1 MEAGENDTK
10 PRIEVIDFENRRDF
24 RFNIHLPIEY
34 YQIRSSITHTD
45 NISEGGLLIYLPG
58 ETDVSQYLRLKLFF
72 SLGSELNTINVWAE
86 VVWMDNHLSKDRE
99 YYPFGVKFID
109 ISPEDQTKLRNF
121 LRSLCFPPEDEFRI
135 ELRRMSRRDFFKL
148 ALNRRLSNCL
158 IGGRLCGFHLKCN
171 GSSFCVSEILGKECE
186 VERLDPLKQLCDE
199 KEEVNSS
206 LPFPQKMETGLL
218 SPGKKTVEFKVYYRD
233 PLTRSTVFVGKIIER
248 RKKERGDNLKDL
260 LSKAIN
266 RYSDQAVDPSRMFL
280 LGG

>member
-1 MEAGENDTK
+1 
-10 PRIEVIDFENRRDF
+10 
-24 RFNIHLPIEY
+24 
-34 YQIRSSITHTD
+34 
-45 NISEGGLLIYLPG
+45 LIYFPE

-86 VVWMDNHLSKDRE
+86 VVWMDTHLSEDRE
-99 YYPFGVKFID
+99 HYPFGVKCID
-109 ISPEDQTKLRNF
+109 LSVEDQTKLRNF